1 MKIRFSNSGKNPQV
15 LDRGGIFITKTV
27 FDIATK
33 YDIIEG
39 APNRTLESAILIMGV
54 QKFRR
59 LPITKLGKIKG
70 ILTVTDIIRAI
81 AKIQLPEAY
90 KEKITEWMTDDPK
103 TIHLN
108 ATVIEAAQK
117 MSQGNFGSLL
127 LVDQDDD
134 ILKGIVTE
142 RDILRHYRSDNW
154 VNMILA
160 DIEPDMLS
168 RGVVKIRS
176 NLSLEGAIQVMNEH
190 KTHRVLAVDENDN
203 LMGILTANDITSLC
217 SREKEE
223 INENPNFL
231 KSLTAQYLT
240 TPNVITGNLE
250 MALSEAV
257 EIMCAKG
264 IGGLPILKHGELIGM
279 LTERTLVHIIANLK

>member
-1 MKIRFSNSGKNPQV
+1 M
-15 LDRGGIFITKTV
+15 

-54 QKFRR
+54 KKFRR

-81 AKIQLPEAY
+81 AKTQLPHAY
-90 KEKITEWMTDDPK
+90 KEKITEWMTENPK

-108 ATVIEAAQK
+108 ASVIEAAQL
-117 MSQGNFGSLL
+117 MSEGNFGSLL

-142 RDILRHYRSDNW
+142 RDFLRHYRSDSW
-154 VNMILA
+154 VNMTLA
-160 DIEPDMLS
+160 DIEPRLLS
-168 RGVVKIRS
+168 QGVVKIRS
-176 NLSLEGAIQVMNEH
+176 NLSMDGVIQRMNQN
-190 KTHRVLAVDENDN
+190 KTHRVLIVDESDK

-217 SREKEE
+217 SKEKEE

-240 TPNVITGNLE
+240 TPNVTTTNLE
-250 MALSEAV
+250 MPLSEAV

-264 IGGLPILKHGELIGM
+264 IGGLPILKSGEIIGM
-279 LTERTLVHIIANLK
+279 LTERTIVHIIANLKSV